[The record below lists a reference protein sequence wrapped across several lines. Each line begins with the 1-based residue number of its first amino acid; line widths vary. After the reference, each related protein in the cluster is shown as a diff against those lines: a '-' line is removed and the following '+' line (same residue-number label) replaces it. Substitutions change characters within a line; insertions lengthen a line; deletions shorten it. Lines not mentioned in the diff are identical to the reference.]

1 MKMLFMQIELVFD
14 KATQKQFSR
23 IFNVTSFEN
32 FQYFD
37 YIGYETNRLIKTPF
51 ASSVTAWFELHARNS
66 PVECKA
72 SMSSI
77 SLSFF
82 ISIQCIF
89 ILVFFHYMTI
99 LQPSHV
105 SFDLGDY
112 IYIYIYI
119 LPMLRV
125 FNTVFVRLSQVKY
138 SKQYVIF
145 ALYYIAF

>member
-51 ASSVTAWFELHARNS
+51 ASSVTAWFELHTRNS

-82 ISIQCIF
+82 ISNSMYIYF
-89 ILVFFHYMTI
+89 GFFFHYMTI

-112 IYIYIYI
+112 IYTYIFYPCCVSST
-119 LPMLRV
+119 LFSLGLAR
-125 FNTVFVRLSQVKY
+125 
-138 SKQYVIF
+138 
-145 ALYYIAF
+145 

>member
-51 ASSVTAWFELHARNS
+51 ASSVTAWFELHTRNS

-82 ISIQCIF
+82 ISNSMYIYF
-89 ILVFFHYMTI
+89 GFFSLYDNFTAI
-99 LQPSHV
+99 TCLLIWV
-105 SFDLGDY
+105 
-112 IYIYIYI
+112 ITYIYIYI